1 MNYAEL
7 FCQSNFSFLEG
18 ASHPQEL
25 ISQASFLGYEAL
37 AITDECSVA
46 GVVRAYTCIKQEQ
59 LPIKLIIGSLF
70 RLGEQLE
77 VVLLCP
83 NRQAYAELCRVI
95 SNARGRR
102 SEERRVGKAEGT
114 GEERTERKGM
124 HA

>member
-95 SNARGRR
+95 SNARR
-102 SEERRVGKAEGT
+102 SEEHTSELQSRG
-114 GEERTERKGM
+114 
-124 HA
+124 